1 MESEKQPDG
10 SEAKWIH
17 IEVRFSL
24 ALAMT
29 AACMAKL
36 QTPAPEGAT
45 TRFENHASCGLFIS
59 CWYCDMYNAAFKFR
73 IVTVSGIVLA
83 PTAKQL
89 VRSDLPAFRHL
100 DQWLIYIE
108 DYRSK
113 LPCQPGTSIPSFG
126 DELTVCLT
134 DASANTARRG
144 DERELSCLAPLT

>member
-1 MESEKQPDG
+1 MLHVDCSFLVG
-10 SEAKWIH
+10 IAICTML
-17 IEVRFSL
+17 RLNLASL
-24 ALAMT
+24 
-29 AACMAKL
+29 
-36 QTPAPEGAT
+36 P
-45 TRFENHASCGLFIS
+45 
-59 CWYCDMYNAAFKFR
+59 
-73 IVTVSGIVLA
+73 VSGIVLT

-108 DYRSK
+108 DYTSK